1 MVVIIHQYITM
12 NQDSIAIIIVLKYFK
27 QLFSI
32 PILKEYLLSLVPPT
46 GNLIQTPSVLY
57 P

>member
-1 MVVIIHQYITM
+1 MVVIIYQYITM

-27 QLFSI
+27 QSFSI
-32 PILKEYLLSLVPPT
+32 PKEYLLPLVSPA
-46 GNLIQTPSVLY
+46 GNLTQTSSVLY